1 MHQPMTPQESLAH
14 PIEPGIAPVGTARI
28 GAELRQVRE
37 RAGWKL
43 EEVAAAL
50 RIRQPYLEAIE
61 QGDLQAL
68 PGPAYEI
75 GFIRTY
81 AQALGLDGDEILR
94 RFRAEGAG
102 KTSKPELSF
111 LAPVP
116 DRAVPTGAIV
126 LVGVLILLVG
136 YGFWFLHTERE
147 RRLAAL
153 VPAVPAQLAPL
164 AVPPVPPVVKPP
176 APAPA
181 PAPVQTAK
189 QTPPV
194 APVPAGAPAIA
205 PVAGTP
211 AAGTPVAGTP
221 IAAAP
226 AAAGPAA
233 AAPAA
238 TPAAT
243 PLPGKVI
250 QATADSWV
258 EVKDASGNILFSK
271 LMHAGDSWPVPDMPG
286 LTLTAGNAGGTEIAD
301 NGTAGPP
308 LGGTGTVVHNFA
320 LTAPSQAP
328 ATPAPG
334 TVSPSPAA
342 PSSTN
347 SNPAQ
352 APKKRSEQP

>member
-1 MHQPMTPQESLAH
+1 MTPQESQFAH
-14 PIEPGIAPVGTARI
+14 PTLPDPAPVGTARI

-43 EEVAAAL
+43 DEVAAAL

-126 LVGVLILLVG
+126 LVGVVILLVG
-136 YGFWFLHTERE
+136 YGFWFLHTEKE
-147 RRLAAL
+147 RKLAAL

-164 AVPPVPPVVKPP
+164 AVPPVPPVIKP
-176 APAPA
+176 PAPA

-189 QTPPV
+189 QTAPAPTAV
-194 APVPAGAPAIA
+194 APAAIPAA
-205 PVAGTP
+205 PVAATP
-211 AAGTPVAGTP
+211 AAGTP
-221 IAAAP
+221 AAA
-226 AAAGPAA
+226 
-233 AAPAA
+233 
-238 TPAAT
+238 

-258 EVKDASGNILFSK
+258 EVKDASGNILFSR

-286 LTLTAGNAGGTEIAD
+286 LTLTAGNAGGTDIAD

-320 LTAPSQAP
+320 LTAPSAAA

-334 TVSPSPAA
+334 TTVSPSPAA

-352 APKKRSEQP
+352 VPK

>member
-1 MHQPMTPQESLAH
+1 MISPQESFAH
-14 PIEPGIAPVGTARI
+14 PTQEDKEPVGTARV

-61 QGDLQAL
+61 QGNLQAL
-68 PGPAYEI
+68 PGQAYEI

-102 KTSKPELSF
+102 TTTKPELSF

-126 LVGVLILLVG
+126 LVGVVILLAG
-136 YGFWFLHTERE
+136 YGFWFLHTEKE
-147 RRLAAL
+147 RKLAAA

-164 AVPPVPPVVKPP
+164 AVPPVPPAAKP
-176 APAPA
+176 PAPA
-181 PAPVQTAK
+181 PAPVQTAR
-189 QTPPV
+189 QT
-194 APVPAGAPAIA
+194 APAA
-205 PVAGTP
+205 ALVAGTP
-211 AAGTPVAGTP
+211 VSGTPAT
-221 IAAAP
+221 AA
-226 AAAGPAA
+226 PAA
-233 AAPAA
+233 AAPASTA
-238 TPAAT
+238 PASAA
-243 PLPGKVI
+243 PASAAPASAGAASAAAVPGKVI

-258 EVKDASGNILFSK
+258 EVKDASGNIVFSK

-286 LTLTAGNAGGTEIAD
+286 LTLTAGNAGGTDIAD

-308 LGGTGTVVHNFA
+308 LGGNGTVVHNYA
-320 LTAPSQAP
+320 LTAPSPAP

-334 TVSPSPAA
+334 TASPSPAA
-342 PSSTN
+342 AGST
-347 SNPAQ
+347 SANPAL
-352 APKKRSEQP
+352 APK